1 MWARWMGCRPATVR
15 ELPAT
20 REMLDGVRTELIERI
35 ASVESKLSGEIS
47 RVETSLTGEIARVE
61 SKLTNEIARVENK
74 LTGEVARVDSKLT
87 SGMSLLSGQIHDVR
101 ADVARLGVLI
111 EEQNARNSI
120 VFEAMHAMI
129 DGQDRFE
136 TRLDGFETAFRSF
149 ASPRKRG

>member
-1 MWARWMGCRPATVR
+1 MWARWTGCRPATVR

-47 RVETSLTGEIARVE
+47 RVETSLTGE
-61 SKLTNEIARVENK
+61 
-74 LTGEVARVDSKLT
+74 VARVDSKLT
-87 SGMSLLSGQIHDVR
+87 SGMSLLSGQMHDVR
-101 ADVARLGVLI
+101 AEVARLGVLI

-120 VFEAMHAMI
+120 VFEAMRAMI

>member
-35 ASVESKLSGEIS
+35 ASVESKLSGEVA
-47 RVETSLTGEIARVE
+47 RVETS
-61 SKLTNEIARVENK
+61 

-87 SGMSLLSGQIHDVR
+87 SGMSLLSGQMHDVR

-120 VFEAMHAMI
+120 VFEAMRAMI

-136 TRLDGFETAFRSF
+136 TRLDGMETAFRSF